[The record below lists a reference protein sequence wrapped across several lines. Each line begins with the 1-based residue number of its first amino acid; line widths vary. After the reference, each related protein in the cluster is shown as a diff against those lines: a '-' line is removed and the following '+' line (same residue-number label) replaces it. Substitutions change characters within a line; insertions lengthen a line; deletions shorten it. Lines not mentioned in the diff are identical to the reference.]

1 MPTPSDSSMVEEMD
15 DPQEKSADPRHQRLA
30 AMGKGI
36 LDIAGAARL
45 LGVSPGTVYKLA
57 RAGAI
62 PGRRVGREWRFS
74 HAALTKWIEDSP
86 AAESEQLAQLLKH
99 ARAVK

>member
-1 MPTPSDSSMVEEMD
+1 MIAGMD
-15 DPQEKSADPRHQRLA
+15 THQEKSIDPRHERLA

-45 LGVSPGTVYKLA
+45 LGVSPGTVYKLV
-57 RAGAI
+57 RAGEI

-86 AAESEQLAQLLKH
+86 AAESHQLAQLLKH
-99 ARAVK
+99 ARAVRQ